1 MQTEERAP
9 GRAADP
15 ATYRWAAVGCAVL
28 VGAVGWTEALVVV
41 GGQVIAAWMAGGAL
55 LLACLA
61 LVMVASALSSR
72 PSVADGKAG
81 GPSGP
86 RPWMLLAPALTAVL
100 GVAWGVVGDLGVEY
114 HVLEP
119 TGPGGCR
126 AVVRE
131 ASFLLA
137 GRGEVYAV
145 GPSGVG
151 WKPTGSWT
159 ADDGIRPVADGSYEL
174 NWGLKEGVLLVHGS
188 NGDPVWPALHRVSCD

>member
-15 ATYRWAAVGCAVL
+15 STYRWAAVACAVL
-28 VGAVGWTEALVVV
+28 AGAVGWTDVLAVV
-41 GGQVIAAWMAGGAL
+41 GGQVIAAWLAGGAL

-61 LVMVASALSSR
+61 LVMAGSALSRRS
-72 PSVADGKAG
+72 PEAAG
-81 GPSGP
+81 PYAP
-86 RPWMLLAPALTAVL
+86 RRWMLVAPAAAAGL
-100 GVAWGVVGDLGVEY
+100 GVAWGAVGDLGAEY
-114 HVLEP
+114 HVLQP

-131 ASFLLA
+131 SSFLLA
-137 GRGEVYAV
+137 GSGEVYAV

-151 WKPTGSWT
+151 WRPAGSWR

-174 NWGLKEGVLLVHGS
+174 KWGLKEGTLLVHGS
-188 NGDPVWPALHRVSCD
+188 NTNPVWPALHGVSCG